1 MRICF
6 NDCGRIQ
13 WCGLWYALFT
23 LKTAMTWPPK
33 NLEGIQNI
41 AKMSAMA
48 IPLWFALGKN
58 HPDAN
63 KYCVITNWWRE
74 RNRQGIYGYPT
85 LDFDWYEDC
94 EQQPASN
101 TNTI

>member
-1 MRICF
+1 MS
-6 NDCGRIQ
+6 
-13 WCGLWYALFT
+13 
-23 LKTAMTWPPK
+23 WPPK
-33 NLEGIQNI
+33 TLEGIQNI

-48 IPLWFALGKN
+48 IPLQFALGKQ

-74 RNRQGIYGYPT
+74 RNSQGIYGHPT
-85 LDFDWYEDC
+85 LDFAWYEDH

-101 TNTI
+101 TNTT